1 MSTNPLADYMRQIS
15 VYIAL
20 PSGGNFYKNRPDL
33 TDDGEIGVRPMTSA
47 DEINMRIPDSLYN
60 GESIYH
66 VIRSCVPGIK
76 DPTEMPYNDLE
87 PLLLAIRRATYG
99 DDLTVPHKCKNCGEE
114 LDYVQSIDRLLA
126 TVPTLENRYTVDVG
140 EITVFLRPITLKSNN
155 ELQLQAVE
163 QQQLARGLQQFS
175 EGNEGELIKQ
185 FQQNLIN
192 VAMSN
197 VRVLAD
203 CVYQIEMPDGTRV
216 ANPEHIGE
224 WINNIDTTTFNRIME
239 KLLEVQSVQM
249 NVDFKAECAECNTPF
264 ETQVIVDQSRFFA

>member
-216 ANPEHIGE
+216 DNPEHISE

-249 NVDFKAECAECNTPF
+249 NVDFKAECAECSTPF

>member
-216 ANPEHIGE
+216 DNPEHIGE

-249 NVDFKAECAECNTPF
+249 NVDFKAECAECSTPF